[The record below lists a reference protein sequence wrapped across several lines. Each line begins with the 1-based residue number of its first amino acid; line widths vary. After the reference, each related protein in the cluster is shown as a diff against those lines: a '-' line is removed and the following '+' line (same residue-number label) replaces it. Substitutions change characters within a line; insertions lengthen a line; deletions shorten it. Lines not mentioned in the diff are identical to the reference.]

1 MIKITNLKEIDQIQP
16 LMLKAYIAKKMTA
29 MMQEYQVDN
38 LDDIGCFIVLE
49 PEEFTDFP
57 IGEMEFV
64 EMLFL
69 EESMFLHGVRIID
82 ESYGEDIYL
91 PVEVASRFHLYRRGK
106 ISDNRQPT
114 AVSADDRRQRQ
125 GIV

>member
-1 MIKITNLKEIDQIQP
+1 MIKVANLQEMSCITNADLRMRIQE
-16 LMLKAYIAKKMTA
+16 KAEA
-29 MMQEYQVDN
+29 MMQEYQVEN

-91 PVEVASRFHLYRRGK
+91 PVEVVRC
-106 ISDNRQPT
+106 
-114 AVSADDRRQRQ
+114 
-125 GIV
+125 

>member
-1 MIKITNLKEIDQIQP
+1 MIKVTNLQEMSCITNADLRMHIQE
-16 LMLKAYIAKKMTA
+16 KAEA
-29 MMQEYQVDN
+29 MMQEYQVEN

-57 IGEMEFV
+57 ISEMEFV
-64 EMLFL
+64 EILFL

-91 PVEVASRFHLYRRGK
+91 PV
-106 ISDNRQPT
+106 
-114 AVSADDRRQRQ
+114 AV
-125 GIV
+125 VTC

>member
-1 MIKITNLKEIDQIQP
+1 MIKVTSLQDMSCITNDDLRMHIQE
-16 LMLKAYIAKKMTA
+16 KAEA
-29 MMQEYQVDN
+29 MMREYQVEN

-57 IGEMEFV
+57 ISEMEFV
-64 EMLFL
+64 EILFL

-91 PVEVASRFHLYRRGK
+91 PVEVV
-106 ISDNRQPT
+106 T
-114 AVSADDRRQRQ
+114 C
-125 GIV
+125 

>member
-64 EMLFL
+64 EMLSL
-69 EESMFLHGVRIID
+69 KENVFLHGVRIID

-91 PVEVASRFHLYRRGK
+91 PVEVVRC
-106 ISDNRQPT
+106 
-114 AVSADDRRQRQ
+114 
-125 GIV
+125 

>member
-1 MIKITNLKEIDQIQP
+1 MIKVTNLQEMSCITNADLRMHIQE
-16 LMLKAYIAKKMTA
+16 KAET
-29 MMQEYQVDN
+29 MMQEYQVEN

-57 IGEMEFV
+57 ISEMEFV
-64 EMLFL
+64 EILFL

-91 PVEVASRFHLYRRGK
+91 PVEVV
-106 ISDNRQPT
+106 T
-114 AVSADDRRQRQ
+114 C
-125 GIV
+125 

>member
-1 MIKITNLKEIDQIQP
+1 MIKVTNLKEIDQIQP

-29 MMQEYQVDN
+29 MMREYQVDN

-49 PEEFTDFP
+49 SEEFTDFP

-91 PVEVASRFHLYRRGK
+91 PVEVVRC
-106 ISDNRQPT
+106 
-114 AVSADDRRQRQ
+114 
-125 GIV
+125 